1 MTEYFY
7 QLYCRKN
14 TFDDKDMKHY
24 LYNPNELCF
33 ETASKKFRLI
43 DDDCMN
49 IIVNWGNSMGA
60 CGKTERIWLYLSLDE
75 ATG

>member
-24 LYNPNELCF
+24 LYNPIR
-33 ETASKKFRLI
+33 K
-43 DDDCMN
+43 
-49 IIVNWGNSMGA
+49 
-60 CGKTERIWLYLSLDE
+60 
-75 ATG
+75 